1 MASSMLST
9 VFLYQNKNDNCNT
22 RVKLI
27 SKGEDI
33 VEETQKCINAMD
45 FVKDWASWRG
55 NLQDAIK
62 RGRDFGMSDDMI
74 QKLSVKVGD
83 FLAKK
88 VCPATPEEQ
97 LMKDLWEIASQEE
110 RKTLATLMFKL
121 VEK

>member
-1 MASSMLST
+1 M
-9 VFLYQNKNDNCNT
+9 
-22 RVKLI
+22 
-27 SKGEDI
+27 ED
-33 VEETQKCINAMD
+33 TLKCINAMD

-55 NLQDAIK
+55 HLQDAIK
-62 RGRDFGMSDDMI
+62 RGREFGMSDEMI

-88 VCPATPEEQ
+88 ICPATPEEE
-97 LMKDLWEIASQEE
+97 LMKELWEVATQEE

>member
-1 MASSMLST
+1 MST
-9 VFLYQNKNDNCNT
+9 IHGFFEYTMEERLM
-22 RVKLI
+22 
-27 SKGEDI
+27 
-33 VEETQKCINAMD
+33 EETQKCINAMD
-45 FVKDWASWRG
+45 FMKDWASWRG

-74 QKLSVKVGD
+74 QNLSVKVGD

-97 LMKDLWEIASQEE
+97 LMKDLWEVATQEE